1 MTIRRSGPN
10 MVDVNNERL
19 TFEDEMT
26 ASDFIACLSHGDVES
41 CSQEFPPEQ
50 TEYIGDEIGDPCD
63 GSDANPAQAP
73 SKTNGPHKEK
83 SPRRKD
89 RATKKKDS

>member
-41 CSQEFPPEQ
+41 CSEEFPPEQ
-50 TEYIGDEIGDPCD
+50 TEYIGDEIG
-63 GSDANPAQAP
+63 GQRGEQISDERPAP
-73 SKTNGPHKEK
+73 TKKPTTK
-83 SPRRKD
+83 SKD
-89 RATKKKDS
+89 R

>member
-10 MVDVNNERL
+10 VVDVNNERL

-50 TEYIGDEIGDPCD
+50 TEYIGDEIGDPHD
-63 GSDANPAQAP
+63 GSDANPIKDKRPAP
-73 SKTNGPHKEK
+73 TKKPAPKK
-83 SPRRKD
+83 P
-89 RATKKKDS
+89 ATKSNDS

>member
-10 MVDVNNERL
+10 VVDVNNERL

-41 CSQEFPPEQ
+41 CSLEFPPEQ
-50 TEYIGDEIGDPCD
+50 TEYIGDEIGDPHD
-63 GSDANPAQAP
+63 SPDANPRTNSIKDKRPAP
-73 SKTNGPHKEK
+73 TKKPAPKK
-83 SPRRKD
+83 P
-89 RATKKKDS
+89 ATKS

>member
-41 CSQEFPPEQ
+41 CSEEFPPEQ
-50 TEYIGDEIGDPCD
+50 TEYIGDEIDDP
-63 GSDANPAQAP
+63 DANPIKDERPTSTKKPAQKQP
-73 SKTNGPHKEK
+73 
-83 SPRRKD
+83 
-89 RATKKKDS
+89 ATKRKVS

>member
-10 MVDVNNERL
+10 VVDVNNERL

-41 CSQEFPPEQ
+41 CSLEFPPEQ
-50 TEYIGDEIGDPCD
+50 TEYIGDEIGDPHD
-63 GSDANPAQAP
+63 DSPDANPRANAINDKRPVSAKQL
-73 SKTNGPHKEK
+73 
-83 SPRRKD
+83 
-89 RATKKKDS
+89 ATKKPA